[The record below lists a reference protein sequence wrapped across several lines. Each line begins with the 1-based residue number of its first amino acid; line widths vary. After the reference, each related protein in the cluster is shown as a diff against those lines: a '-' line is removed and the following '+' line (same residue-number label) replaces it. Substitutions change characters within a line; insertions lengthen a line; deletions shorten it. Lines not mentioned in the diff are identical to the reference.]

1 VTQGQVKFGDQAA
14 GAEAGGLFAPGDH
27 ALR

>member
-14 GAEAGGLFAPGDH
+14 GAEAGGLLAQGDH
-27 ALR
+27 APR